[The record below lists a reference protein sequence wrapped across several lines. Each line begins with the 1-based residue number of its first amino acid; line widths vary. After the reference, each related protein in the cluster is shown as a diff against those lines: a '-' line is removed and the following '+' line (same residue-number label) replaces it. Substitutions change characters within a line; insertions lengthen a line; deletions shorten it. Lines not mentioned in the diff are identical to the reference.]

1 MKEFIDQLK
10 WRGMLHDV
18 IPGSEEYLS
27 KNKKQFSDWIYFTI
41 CLVILIQF
49 FPIKSSGSF
58 FSTYN
63 SAFTFLILGIA
74 LGVHEAKNSQ
84 IFSKEIIN

>member
-1 MKEFIDQLK
+1 M
-10 WRGMLHDV
+10 
-18 IPGSEEYLS
+18 IPIIKLFYSNYSEYLS

-74 LGVHEAKNSQ
+74 LGVHEAKKQPNIQ
-84 IFSKEIIN
+84 LRDH